1 MPTQTAMTTNQAHT
15 PTLLQA
21 ILARAIARD
30 ASDVHLKD
38 ASYPVMRVNGKLS
51 LMTAFPVLDP
61 AALEGFARE
70 LLDGAPGKRAAFDE
84 DGDADLS
91 YQHPQLGRFR
101 VNVFRQRGVV
111 SVVMRI
117 IPTQVR
123 TLDVLGLPPAVTEL
137 AEQERGIILVTGTT
151 GSGKSTTLAAMIDHI
166 NRVTH
171 KHVVT

>member
-1 MPTQTAMTTNQAHT
+1 MPTQTTMTINDTSK

-21 ILARAIARD
+21 ILSRAIASD

-38 ASYPVMRVNGKLS
+38 ASYPVMRGNGKLS
-51 LMTAFPVLDP
+51 LMSAFPILEPAVLD
-61 AALEGFARE
+61 GFARE
-70 LLDGAPGKRAAFDE
+70 LLDGALGKRAAFDE

-123 TLDVLGLPPAVTEL
+123 TLDVLGMPPAVTAL
-137 AEQERGIILVTGTT
+137 AEQE
-151 GSGKSTTLAAMIDHI
+151 
-166 NRVTH
+166 
-171 KHVVT
+171 